1 MRMRLLLLYVLSLVL
16 MVAPLQAQDSDAPVL
31 RVACPPNPNAIP
43 LFVALDQ
50 IDPAVLQVEFLPVPG
65 VAELADAV
73 RAGEVDAVLFFS
85 AAGAKLHNA
94 DTLPDLRLH
103 SVNVWRALYLLAD
116 ADVAIESLADL
127 EGERILAAFPG
138 GAPDLTLRAV
148 MRNQGYDPDTDFEIV
163 YMPGPQV
170 SQLIIAGQG
179 DAALL
184 PEPTITQTIRRAA
197 QDDITLV
204 PVIDLQAGF
213 GSDSWD
219 EGTAPLGALFALQAT
234 LDDPDLS
241 AAFDVFA
248 EAYAAASA
256 YVMQNPEDVAPII
269 SAGFDTYFGAV
280 LPEAVIVDVLMA
292 ERLLFDSRPVYA
304 LRPDLDDFLA
314 FVVGDAP
321 DETFFTNTE
330 PPDDAEA
337 DDVGDE

>member
-1 MRMRLLLLYVLSLVL
+1 MRIRLLIVTFVL
-16 MVAPLQAQDSDAPVL
+16 MMAGVVQAQDADAPVL

-50 IDPAVLQVEFLPVPG
+50 IDPALLQVEFLPVPG
-65 VAELADAV
+65 VPELADAV
-73 RAGEVDAVLFFS
+73 RAGEVDALLFFS

-116 ADVAIESLADL
+116 AEAGIESLADL
-127 EGERILAAFPG
+127 AGARILASFPG

-148 MRNQGYDPDTDFEIV
+148 MRDQGYDPDADFEIV

-170 SQLIIAGQG
+170 SQLIVAGQG

-184 PEPTITQTIRRAA
+184 PEPNITQTIRRAA
-197 QDDITLV
+197 QDDIDLV
-204 PVIDLQAGF
+204 PVVDLQAGF

-234 LDDPDLS
+234 LDDPNLS
-241 AAFDVFA
+241 AAFELFA
-248 EAYAAASA
+248 AAYADASV
-256 YVMQNPEDVAPII
+256 YVMENPEDAAPII
-269 SAGFDTYFGAV
+269 SAGFDTYFGAT
-280 LPEAVIVDVLMA
+280 LPEAVIVDVLT
-292 ERLLFDSRPVYA
+292 EQRLLFESRPVSA

-321 DETFFTNTE
+321 DETFYINTE
-330 PPDDAEA
+330 PPDD
-337 DDVGDE
+337 DE